1 MMVPIE
7 KVFLRNQQ
15 LQQNP
20 SHQRE
25 SPFYKKV
32 RDSMKKRG
40 MVNPLLVIEKEE
52 CNGQKYM
59 CCIGNNRYLA
69 ALELGIKEVSF
80 RKLDRRFFRGDGCDN
95 CRQTGYRGRIG
106 IHELL
111 VMSEGVKNTIL
122 ESSDSD
128 TIKKQGL
135 KENMITLRRDGVN
148 KILHGLTTAE
158 EILSITSE

>member
-7 KVFLRNQQ
+7 KVFLTNQQ

-20 SHQRE
+20 HNQTT
-25 SPFYKKV
+25 SPFYQKV

-69 ALELGIKEVSF
+69 ALELGYKEVP
-80 RKLDRRFFRGDGCDN
+80 
-95 CRQTGYRGRIG
+95 
-106 IHELL
+106 
-111 VMSEGVKNTIL
+111 VKI
-122 ESSDSD
+122 
-128 TIKKQGL
+128 
-135 KENMITLRRDGVN
+135 V
-148 KILHGLTTAE
+148 
-158 EILSITSE
+158 TSEVPQDLMSATEDYIPTEVEGYPPRAREYERRKNGL